1 MKKYIIASLLLLFC
15 VCYNSEAQNQ
25 ISKSNNAFMIRHTV
39 VFKLKHLK
47 GSPEEKAFLDAI
59 QKLSAIPGVQKF
71 ELLRQVSK
79 KNNYDFGL
87 SMEFESAKA
96 YEGYNQH
103 PEHIAFVQTVW
114 VKEVKDFMEIDY
126 EPYR

>member
-1 MKKYIIASLLLLFC
+1 MKKHFTAGMLLLFC
-15 VCYNSEAQNQ
+15 VCLNSEAQGQ
-25 ISKSNNAFMIRHTV
+25 ISKLNNTYMIRHTV

-47 GSPEEKAFLDAI
+47 DSPEEKVFLDAI

-96 YEGYNQH
+96 YEAYSQH
-103 PEHIAFVQTVW
+103 PDHNAFVQTYW

-126 EPYR
+126 EPYK